1 MGPAERCESC
11 VVWLGGPG
19 IRGRQVAWDR
29 RRVLM
34 NREYHKWYSSSVG
47 REMELLVFGHGGEP
61 VLVFPTSGGR
71 FYEFE
76 DRGMVAA
83 LAGKI
88 DRGEVQLFCVDS
100 TNMES
105 WYNRQIHPRMR
116 IARHMQYE
124 QYLLNEVLPMVRG
137 RIRDARPLTLG
148 CSFGGYH
155 AVNLALRRPEI
166 FGGFVSLSGAF
177 DLTPFLDGYY
187 DEDCYYHLP
196 THYLPRLTDS
206 WFFERFRG
214 NRFVLATGWDD
225 HCLKENQ
232 NLDRVLREREIAH
245 RFDVWEAENSHD
257 WPAWQRMVLQY
268 V

>member
-1 MGPAERCESC
+1 M
-11 VVWLGGPG
+11 
-19 IRGRQVAWDR
+19 I
-29 RRVLM
+29 
-34 NREYHKWYSSSVG
+34 REYHKWYSSRVG
-47 REMELLVFGHGGEP
+47 REMELLAFGHAGEQ

-88 DRGEVQLFCVDS
+88 ESGDLQVFCVDS
-100 TNMES
+100 INMES
-105 WYNRQIHPRMR
+105 WYNRAIHPRMR
-116 IARHMQYE
+116 IGRHMQYE
-124 QYLLNEVLPMVRG
+124 QYLLNEVLPMIRGKMRG
-137 RIRDARPLTLG
+137 RNHEARPLTLG

-166 FGGFVSLSGAF
+166 FSGYLSLSGAF
-177 DLTPFLDGYY
+177 DLSPFLDGYY

-196 THYLPRLTDS
+196 THYLPRLTDP
-206 WFFERFRG
+206 WFLDRFCA

-232 NLDRVLREREIAH
+232 ILDRILGQKAIPH

-257 WPAWQRMVLQY
+257 WPTWRRMVAHYLL
-268 V
+268 